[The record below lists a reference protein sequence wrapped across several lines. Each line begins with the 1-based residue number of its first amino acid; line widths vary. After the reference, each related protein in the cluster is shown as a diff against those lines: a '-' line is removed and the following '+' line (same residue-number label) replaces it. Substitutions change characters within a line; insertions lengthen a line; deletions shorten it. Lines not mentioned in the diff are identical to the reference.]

1 MATMENWAEGGLQL
15 NFITFPHSFKAEE
28 DLQIILLKHW
38 LDGWLDGFCVKSC
51 RCVTTDKFE
60 MRKI

>member
-1 MATMENWAEGGLQL
+1 MATME
-15 NFITFPHSFKAEE
+15 NFITFPHSFQAEE